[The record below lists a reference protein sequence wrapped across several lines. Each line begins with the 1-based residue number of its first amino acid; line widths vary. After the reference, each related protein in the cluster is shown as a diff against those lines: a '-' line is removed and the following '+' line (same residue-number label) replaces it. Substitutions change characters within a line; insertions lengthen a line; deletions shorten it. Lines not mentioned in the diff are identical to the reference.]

1 MQAHRE
7 SGWGT
12 STSDQGQGHTS
23 SGWGGQHTST
33 SYPYPYPH
41 YPPLPP
47 LPFFP
52 PFPFRSPRPATEE
65 AGKKAIEEL
74 TVKVEKNTKHLKEV
88 IGKLKDADAKS
99 ERLESHIESLLVD
112 KRRKNC
118 KLSGIEEYQYETKTE
133 LIRKIVDIF
142 GSQYRGWELNETD
155 IETAYRVGKR
165 GRQPRP
171 VIVVFLRQS
180 DAERVLGDF
189 EGKGGVKARFGV
201 RVGPDLTAKQ
211 RQEMNE
217 LWERGMMGTLKG
229 GKVVPVE
236 RGYRDRNQRGDRGY
250 GRYEYGGRSRYEDSG
265 RQGFGRYGFG
275 RHGMSDEARE
285 RQRPTHNPRNLVP
298 VREQRGGDRRVDT
311 RGSHGRHGGLSD
323 CDDYEIDFD
332 PTPTTAIRED
342 HPCDPCGDWVP
353 FEGQGNSPYVLAGGE
368 GERRDDG
375 RSRSSDGGEGRGTVL
390 SVDTRAAV
398 KPQTGATSPPSS
410 APRDGTEALPTSNGE
425 GSQYIFAAETDED
438 EAGENHASHEEDT
451 GDATE
456 EKAEESEQEQGQGTS
471 GNESENV
478 NNNKDKDDSER
489 AGKKVESVENKEG
502 EKVDNHEMGRKEKE
516 TKEKNN
522 GNSKDK
528 HYEKDKGKNQ
538 QSQQSRKDPMITRS
552 SSVSSQKGQSSLESW
567 RVGNRRDSIN
577 DRRMSNGERRSSDGP
592 KRGGVKERACT
603 QRK

>member
-1 MQAHRE
+1 MHAPQ
-7 SGWGT
+7 GWMGAAGGPGIPPQPYR
-12 STSDQGQGHTS
+12 SAVLNPIESDQHI
-23 SGWGGQHTST
+23 
-33 SYPYPYPH
+33 
-41 YPPLPP
+41 
-47 LPFFP
+47 
-52 PFPFRSPRPATEE
+52 RSLYEQTHQC
-65 AGKKAIEEL
+65 KKDLEVMNDRLLKSQDVASRVDRHNEHFTNVDQRL
-74 TVKVEKNTKHLKEV
+74 KLADVKVNELEEQLERFYTDMKR
-88 IGKLKDADAKS
+88 KS
-99 ERLESHIESLLVD
+99 
-112 KRRKNC
+112 C
-118 KLSGIEEYQYETKTE
+118 KITGIEESSERGDALLRSTVSMLRYYYKEWDLDTKD
-133 LIRKIVDIF
+133 IDKI
-142 GSQYRGWELNETD
+142 
-155 IETAYRVGKR
+155 YRVGR
-165 GRQPRP
+165 QGRYPRP
-171 VIVVFLRQS
+171 IIINFVRQM
-180 DAERVLGDF
+180 DADRLLQDRVGRGEMAYD
-189 EGKGGVKARFGV
+189 GI
-201 RVGPDLTAKQ
+201 RVGPDMTKNQ
-211 RQEMNE
+211 REQMRE
-217 LWERGMMGTLKG
+217 LKDKGIRGILRG
-229 GKVVPVE
+229 GKVVPAGPAGSDV
-236 RGYRDRNQRGDRGY
+236 RPGYSGGYRNANR
-250 GRYEYGGRSRYEDSG
+250 EYGGRSRYEDSG

-275 RHGMSDEARE
+275 RHGMSDEVRE

-353 FEGQGNSPYVLAGGE
+353 FEGQGDSPYVLAGGE

-489 AGKKVESVENKEG
+489 AGKKVESVDNKEG